1 MSRFASPNSMRPL
14 RTLDILSAS
23 PLRQCPAS
31 RTALFSTQ
39 QTLPS
44 HCSPTE
50 ASVSKNTGHSA
61 RRFSLSAPSHSS
73 PTSSTSPTFSYRI
86 GASFSAKG
94 RTFDRRKDLFTFN
107 TQTQNTSGQYTFT
120 GRPSSGQD
128 AFFVSR
134 VGSSSNVAFG
144 VADGVGGWADQ
155 GIDSA
160 NFSHGL
166 CLEMAKVAGEL
177 HSPEKKDLRPQ
188 LILSNAYQEI
198 VREGNIKGGG
208 STACV
213 ATGDE
218 EGNLKVA
225 K

>member
-1 MSRFASPNSMRPL
+1 MRPL

-23 PLRQCPAS
+23 PLLQCSASRAALYVTRQTHRPQYSPTKAPAS
-31 RTALFSTQ
+31 RT
-39 QTLPS
+39 
-44 HCSPTE
+44 
-50 ASVSKNTGHSA
+50 TGHSA
-61 RRFSLSAPSHSS
+61 RSYSVSVPLHSS
-73 PTSSTSPTFSYRI
+73 PTPSSNPTFSYRV

-94 RTFDRRKDLFTFN
+94 RRFDRKEDLFTFN
-107 TQTQNTSGQYTFT
+107 TQTQSTYPQDTFT

-134 VGSSSNVAFG
+134 VGNSSNVAFG

-166 CLEMAKVAGEL
+166 CLGMAKVAGEL

-188 LILSNAYQEI
+188 SILSNAYQEI

-218 EGNLKVA
+218 DGNLKVA

>member
-23 PLRQCPAS
+23 PLLQCPAS
-31 RTALFSTQ
+31 RSALFSTQ
-39 QTLPS
+39 RTLRS

-50 ASVSKNTGHSA
+50 LSVSKNTGHFA
-61 RRFSLSAPSHSS
+61 RRFSISVPSHSS
-73 PTSSTSPTFSYRI
+73 PTSSSNPTFSYRV

-94 RTFDRRKDLFTFN
+94 RHFDHKKDLFTFN
-107 TQTQNTSGQYTFT
+107 TETQSTSGQDAFT

-134 VGSSSNVAFG
+134 VGNSSSVAFG

-166 CLEMAKVAGEL
+166 CLGMAKVAAEL
-177 HSPEKKDLRPQ
+177 HSPEKKDLQPQ

-198 VREGNIKGGG
+198 VREGSIQGGG

-218 EGNLKVA
+218 EGTLKVA

>member
-1 MSRFASPNSMRPL
+1 MRPL
-14 RTLDILSAS
+14 ETWAISAAS
-23 PLRQCPAS
+23 PLLQYTAS
-31 RTALFSTQ
+31 RSALFVTQ
-39 QTLPS
+39 KHLRPRYYPAGALVLHT
-44 HCSPTE
+44 
-50 ASVSKNTGHSA
+50 V
-61 RRFSLSAPSHSS
+61 RRPVRNFTVSAPSHSL
-73 PTSSTSPTFSYRI
+73 PASSLKPTFSYRI

-94 RTFDRRKDLFTFN
+94 HRFNPQKDLFSFDSQAQSTN
-107 TQTQNTSGQYTFT
+107 EQLIFT

-128 AFFVSR
+128 AFFVSK
-134 VGSSSNVAFG
+134 VGNSRNIAFG

-166 CLEMAKVAGEL
+166 CVGMAKAAREL
-177 HSPEKKDLRPQ
+177 HSPEKKDLSPQ
-188 LILSNAYQEI
+188 VMLNNAYQEI
-198 VREGNIKGGG
+198 VREGEIQGGG